1 MLLVNWLGGS
11 KQSWDPNKI
20 LFYVRQTWETQLIQV
35 ICLWGE
41 DHLFENLFELK
52 DENSFN
58 SKRFSHGWSSSL
70 LEGGP
75 SFFTGPF
82 FRKHFV
88 KSVQIRS
95 ISPYSVRT
103 RENTDQKKLRI
114 WTLFTQW
121 NLQKAQNRSY
131 LVCWLK
137 HKCSVKL
144 RNSLQ
149 QKNVVHFNNCGNMF
163 LKIPVNVQF
172 PRGN

>member
-41 DHLFENLFELK
+41 DNLFENLFELK

-121 NLQKAQNRSY
+121 NFY
-131 LVCWLK
+131 LLIYLILTVFASFGVSHLCA
-137 HKCSVKL
+137 
-144 RNSLQ
+144 
-149 QKNVVHFNNCGNMF
+149 
-163 LKIPVNVQF
+163 
-172 PRGN
+172 